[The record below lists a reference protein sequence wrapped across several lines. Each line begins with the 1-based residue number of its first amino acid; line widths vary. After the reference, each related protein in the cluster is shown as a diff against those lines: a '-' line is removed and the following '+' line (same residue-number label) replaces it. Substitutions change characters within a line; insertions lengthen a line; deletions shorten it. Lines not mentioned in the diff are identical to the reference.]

1 MQHWSFNFMAEILIC
16 ACLRKMAWDNIF
28 SHNFPFF
35 GWTILAL
42 PPQLLPNLTTVFV
55 TGSGTEVCFNWLIK
69 NGLKKSFQ
77 IKPRCHYLL
86 PCNSNDNE
94 DIRERLQKRGTH
106 WFYLYF
112 LRHDNHSDQTKKSDA
127 ENIIFN
133 SYFVFYHKS
142 LRIKIFNIQYSK
154 YSIIYVTFLSGWR
167 RTQEHS
173 KILKNLKN
181 CDFAVHNLLCSVL
194 CFMKCSI
201 PVTLTPYKDNSS
213 SSLSKKSPSMGEFLK
228 NINNILI

>member
-1 MQHWSFNFMAEILIC
+1 M
-16 ACLRKMAWDNIF
+16 
-28 SHNFPFF
+28 
-35 GWTILAL
+35 
-42 PPQLLPNLTTVFV
+42 
-55 TGSGTEVCFNWLIK
+55 
-69 NGLKKSFQ
+69 
-77 IKPRCHYLL
+77 L

-94 DIRERLQKRGTH
+94 DIRERLQKKGGPTG
-106 WFYLYF
+106 FIFIF

-142 LRIKIFNIQYSK
+142 LRIQNIQS
-154 YSIIYVTFLSGWR
+154 YVTFLSGWR

-194 CFMKCSI
+194 CFIKCSI

-213 SSLSKKSPSMGEFLK
+213 SSLSKKSPSIGEFLK